1 MPILF
6 RMAMTVQTK
15 DRDLMQIYKMM
26 LRVRLFEE
34 RVIELYPKEEIR
46 TPVHMYV
53 GQEAIAAGV
62 CHNLLGGDYVFTNHR
77 CHGHC
82 LAKGMSMFSI
92 MAELY
97 GRRTGCCKGKGGSM
111 HLSDPD
117 KRIMATSAIVGGNI
131 PIAVGA
137 GLALKFRKDR
147 NISVVFFG
155 DGAVDEG
162 AFYES
167 LNFAALKKLP
177 VLFVCENNFYATN
190 SPLKARQPLDNIFKK
205 GEVFGIKGF
214 RCDGNDAVEIFET
227 SKKLIGKIR
236 KVSRPYLMECR
247 TYRWK
252 GHVGPDCDFEKG
264 CRPKYELETWLR
276 KCPVRRLEARLLKK
290 GLLTEVKI
298 EKLRYEVK
306 EEIIEAE
313 VFAKKSDFPA
323 AGELYADVYWKG

>member
-1 MPILF
+1 
-6 RMAMTVQTK
+6 MAREVK
-15 DRDLMQIYKMM
+15 DRDLMQIYETM
-26 LRVRLFEE
+26 LRIRLFEE
-34 RVIELYPKEEIR
+34 RLIQLYPGEKIR
-46 TPVHMYV
+46 TPVHLCV

-62 CHNLLGGDYVFTNHR
+62 CHNLLKGDYLFTNHR

-82 LAKGMSMFSI
+82 LAKGMSMSSI
-92 MAELY
+92 LAELY
-97 GRRTGCCKGKGGSM
+97 GKRTGCCKGKGGSM

-117 KRIMATSAIVGGNI
+117 KQIMATSAIVGGNI
-131 PIAVGA
+131 PMAVGA
-137 GLALKFRKDR
+137 GLALKFRKSR

-177 VLFVCENNFYATN
+177 VMFVCENNFYATN
-190 SPLKARQPLDNIFKK
+190 SPQRARQPLDNIVKK

-214 RCDGNDAVEIFET
+214 RCDGNDAIKIFNT
-227 SKKLIGKIR
+227 SARLIEKIR
-236 KVSRPYLMECR
+236 KGSGPYLIECR

-264 CRPKYELETWLR
+264 CRPKYELDTWLK
-276 KCPVRRLEARLLKK
+276 KCPVIRLEAKLLKK
-290 GLLTEVKI
+290 GLLTETKI
-298 EKLRYEVK
+298 ERIRRRIRQQIARA
-306 EEIIEAE
+306 EI
-313 VFAKKSDFPA
+313 FAGRSHFPA